1 MSDDLTLLEE
11 WVAPLLEKMAPAER
25 RKLAATI
32 GRDLRRSQ
40 QQRIARQ
47 QNPDGSVFSPRKL
60 QEKAGRI
67 KRLAMFQK
75 IRQNRHLK
83 LRTDANSLSVGF
95 FGRVARVARVHQYGL
110 RDRVRP
116 GGKEVRYEQRELL
129 GFSGAD
135 IDTLRGALIDHFG
148 AR

>member
-1 MSDDLTLLEE
+1 MSVDLTHLEE
-11 WVAPLLEKMAPAER
+11 WVAPLLAKLEARER
-25 RKLAATI
+25 RQLAATI

-47 QNPDGSVFSPRKL
+47 QNPNGSDFAPRKL

-67 KRLAMFQK
+67 KRQAMFKK
-75 IRQNRHLK
+75 IRQAKYLK
-83 LRTDANSLSVGF
+83 LRTSANGLSVGF

-110 RDRVRP
+110 RDRVRR

-129 GFSGAD
+129 GFSGTD
-135 IDTLRGALIDHFG
+135 IDAIRDTLIDHFG
-148 AR
+148 RR